1 MVEFPLTE
9 LRTLQASIGAANAA
23 KGFHDEGDALRH
35 QVASPFVGES
45 DMSGE
50 VARYDATNLRNYYAN
65 KLLLVVS
72 EVVEA
77 HDELRKGRAVD
88 DTYYSSPSHDYMDAN
103 EADAYL
109 VEHGFP
115 AKPEGFLSEASDVVI
130 RMFDLCDEAGLDLAA
145 MIEEKLEFNATRNH
159 MHGKKF

>member
-1 MVEFPLTE
+1 MTSFPLTE
-9 LRTLQASIGAANAA
+9 LRNLQASIGAANAA
-23 KGFHDEGDALRH
+23 KGFHQEGAAL
-35 QVASPFVGES
+35 SK
-45 DMSGE
+45 E
-50 VARYDATNLRNYYAN
+50 VAERPRYLSGPAANLRNYYAN

-77 HDELRKGRAVD
+77 HDELRKGRAID
-88 DTYYSSPSHDYMDAN
+88 ETYYSSPSHDYMDAD

-130 RMFDLCDEAGLDLAA
+130 RMFDLCNEAGLDLPA
-145 MIEEKLEFNATRNH
+145 MIQEKLAYNATRNH
-159 MHGKKF
+159 MHGKAF